1 MRFYFQAESDK
12 EAMMHP
18 FHGQLLIGGMAL
30 KDLEGELEQEAP
42 DQDSGDWTLSGKVNL
57 QAQAQE
63 LVEVGRTYRL
73 LLDDGRAGQ
82 IVVNNVVQQPDRL
95 VAEFCANSKPR

>member
-1 MRFYFQAESDK
+1 
-12 EAMMHP
+12 
-18 FHGQLLIGGMAL
+18 LLIGGMAL

-42 DQDSGDWTLSGKVNL
+42 DHDSGDWTLAGKVNL

-63 LVEVGRTYRL
+63 LLEVGRTYRL

-82 IVVNNVVQQPDRL
+82 VVVNNVVQQTDHL
-95 VAEFCANSKPR
+95 VAEFCPNPKPR